1 MNTAVAN
8 SLVVVSEL
16 VLSAYP
22 MLIKLVDTSIFF
34 QTGLRMIVFT
44 TLAVA
49 GALASGQPLLLST
62 LLSAETF
69 YTGLLNLT
77 HVFVSYTA
85 FDKLAA
91 GNAMALFYT
100 YPVWN
105 ILGASVVLGE
115 QLNLAQ
121 APWIALALAGTIA
134 LAQPTATQ
142 WSVVGIIAALLAAL
156 TETAIYLWFKSQ
168 PKETKE
174 TKEPQDD
181 SPWVKMIQL
190 YGSSGV
196 LWIVLALV
204 LSSLGYL
211 ATKTFDLSSTGF
223 AAILMF
229 NAVVGFGG
237 YALRFYMIPKVST
250 VVFSALSFLGVIAAY
265 LFGWLGANEVP
276 NLVQLA
282 GAAAIIIANTVLV
295 SRENN

>member
-22 MLIKLVDTSIFF
+22 MLIKLVDTSVFF

-49 GALASGQPLLLST
+49 GALATGQPLLLST

-85 FDKLAA
+85 FEKLAA

-105 ILGASVVLGE
+105 ILGAAVVLGE
-115 QLNLAQ
+115 QINLAQ

-142 WSVVGIIAALLAAL
+142 WSVVGIVAALLAAL

-168 PKETKE
+168 PQEA
-174 TKEPQDD
+174 KEPKDD
-181 SPWVKMIQL
+181 RPWVKMIQL
-190 YGSSGV
+190 YGSSGI
-196 LWIVLALV
+196 LWIGLALV

-211 ATKTFDLSSTGF
+211 ATKTFDLSTTGL
-223 AAILMF
+223 AAILLF

-250 VVFSALSFLGVIAAY
+250 VVFSSLSFLGVIAAY
-265 LFGWLGANEVP
+265 LFGWLGANELP